1 MEERSLIAEIEGT
14 FASGSVEKQAEIVRR
29 VTDLFLAGADNY
41 SDEHVDLFDGV
52 ISRLAEKIETK
63 ARAELAHRLA
73 PADNAP
79 PMTVRNLARDKSI
92 EVAGPILSRSNRL
105 TDEDLLAIASDDS
118 QDRLLAISK
127 RFRLSEKVSDA
138 LVMHGNRDVVLSV
151 TRNEGARFSDAGYGK
166 LVDRSINDEVL
177 AICVSMRKDIPQAHF
192 NALIAKASEVV
203 FEKLVASNP
212 HAVYEVHR
220 VLADITGQD
229 AGAQPKAKRDYRE
242 AAAQFDIVRR
252 GGTPVDSVVCDY
264 ATKGKFEETVAALS
278 ALCQVPSKLVESIM
292 NDSRAESDFAL
303 ILAKAAGLSWP
314 TAKQICILRRK
325 AFRYS
330 PQAIE
335 AARRSFDRLQLATA
349 QRLVRF
355 YNERHSALANF
366 QELAHQIRAQDST
379 APVSA
384 EHPSIRTSGTIG
396 RPMPPDAS
404 PESACD

>member
-1 MEERSLIAEIEGT
+1 MTGTLQAVLEERSIIAEIEGT
-14 FASGSVEKQAEIVRR
+14 FASGSADKQADILRR
-29 VTDLFLAGADNY
+29 VTDLFLAGAHNY
-41 SDEHVDLFDGV
+41 SDDHVDLFDGV
-52 ISRLAEKIETK
+52 ISRIAEKIETK

-73 PADNAP
+73 PAPNAP
-79 PMTVRNLARDKSI
+79 PMTVRKLVHDESI
-92 EVAGPILSRSNRL
+92 EVAGPILSLSNRL
-105 TDEDLLAIASDDS
+105 SDEDLLAIASGKS

-127 RFRLSEKVSDA
+127 RTSLSEKVSDV
-138 LVMHGNRDVVLSV
+138 LVTHGNRDVVLSV
-151 TRNEGARFSDAGYGK
+151 TRNEGARISDAGYTK

-177 AICVSMRKDIPQAHF
+177 AICVSMRKDIPQEHF

-203 FEKLVASNP
+203 FEKLAASNP

-220 VLADITGQD
+220 VLTDITGHD
-229 AGAQPKAKRDYRE
+229 ATAQPGKKRDYRE

-252 GGTPVDSVVCDY
+252 SGAPVDPVVCEY
-264 ATKGKFEETVAALS
+264 AAKGKFEETVAALS
-278 ALCQVPSKLVESIM
+278 ALCQAPSKLVESVM

-330 PQAIE
+330 PQSIE
-335 AARRSFDRLQLATA
+335 AARHSFDRLQPTTA

-366 QELAHQIRAQDST
+366 QELAQHIRTQDSE
-379 APVSA
+379 AP
-384 EHPSIRTSGTIG
+384 RLSGT
-396 RPMPPDAS
+396 S
-404 PESACD
+404 

>member
-1 MEERSLIAEIEGT
+1 MEERSIITEIEGT
-14 FASGSVEKQAEIVRR
+14 FASGSVEKQAEILRR
-29 VTDLFLAGADNY
+29 VTDLFLAGADKY
-41 SDEHVDLFDGV
+41 FDEHVDLFDGV
-52 ISRLAEKIETK
+52 ISRIAEKIETK

-79 PMTVRNLARDKSI
+79 PKTIRTLARDKSI
-92 EVAGPILSRSNRL
+92 DVAGPILSLSNRL
-105 TDEDLLAIASDDS
+105 SDDDLLTIASDNS
-118 QDRLLAISK
+118 QERLLAISK
-127 RFRLSEKVSDA
+127 RSTLSEKVSDV
-138 LVMHGNRDVVLSV
+138 LVTHGNRDVVLSV
-151 TRNEGARFSDAGYGK
+151 TQNEGARFSNAGYGT

-177 AICVSMRKDIPQAHF
+177 AICVSMRKDIPQEHF
-192 NALIAKASEVV
+192 NALIAKASDVV
-203 FEKLVASNP
+203 FEKLAASNP

-229 AGAQPKAKRDYRE
+229 VAEQPKMTRDYRE

-252 GGTPVDSVVCDY
+252 SGAPVDPVVCEY
-264 ATKGKFEETVAALS
+264 AAKGKFEETVAALS
-278 ALCQVPSKLVESIM
+278 ALCQAPSKLVESVM

-314 TAKQICILRRK
+314 TAKHICILRRK

-335 AARRSFDRLQLATA
+335 AARRSFDRLQPTTA

-366 QELAHQIRAQDST
+366 QELAQHIRTQDSE
-379 APVSA
+379 AP
-384 EHPSIRTSGTIG
+384 RLSG
-396 RPMPPDAS
+396 AS
-404 PESACD
+404 